1 MDRAQKAAFV
11 EGFRATLQ
19 DAGVVV
25 VAHYRGLTVDDM
37 TSLRREMRAN
47 GAAVEVV
54 KNRLAKI
61 AMTDTTYANIE
72 DLMTGPTAVATSED
86 PIAAAKVAYQFAKD
100 KDKFVILGG
109 ALGDKKLSAED
120 VKALASMPSLDQL
133 RGTLVGLISA
143 PATRIAT
150 YTQEPA
156 AKVARVL
163 TARGAQAA

>member
-163 TARGAQAA
+163 AARSAQAA

>member
-1 MDRAQKAAFV
+1 MDRAQKEAFV

-19 DAGVVV
+19 EAGVVV
-25 VAHYRGLTVDDM
+25 VAHYRGLTVEEL
-37 TSLRREMRAN
+37 TSLRREMYKS

-61 AMTDTTYANIE
+61 AMKDTPYINIE
-72 DLMTGPTAVATSED
+72 DLMTGPTAVATSAD
-86 PIAAAKVAYQFAKD
+86 PIAAAKIAYQFAKD

-109 ALGDKKLSAED
+109 ALGDKKLSAEE
-120 VKALASMPSLDQL
+120 VKALANMPSLDQL
-133 RGTLVGLISA
+133 RATLIGLISA

-156 AKVARVL
+156 AMLARVL
-163 TARGAQAA
+163 AAKGQQAA